1 MPATRP
7 GPVEVPTEIDV
18 HVPDGATPG
27 TKLRC
32 ALSWGQYILVTVRA
46 TKRNYLSMVIGR
58 YISSHL
64 PVALTAVP
72 VAPAIPASFLHCIP
86 CAGAT
91 KCYCRPNLYRAK
103 KLKFEPILSDPR
115 VLIEIGGPATT
126 TAMLAVRTTHS
137 TSQYGTLARARFTV
151 TVSAHATCVVL
162 SRSGN
167 GTDLPTCRYTRLFTV
182 TATAHVPSV
191 VLFLRFVC

>member
-91 KCYCRPNLYRAK
+91 KCYCRPNLYRA
-103 KLKFEPILSDPR
+103 
-115 VLIEIGGPATT
+115 
-126 TAMLAVRTTHS
+126 TAAVNIINAVNTRGS
-137 TSQYGTLARARFTV
+137 SCSSWWQRCFYSSVSSITL
-151 TVSAHATCVVL
+151 
-162 SRSGN
+162 
-167 GTDLPTCRYTRLFTV
+167 
-182 TATAHVPSV
+182 
-191 VLFLRFVC
+191 